1 MAASKNEEVAALEAL
16 RDSSAELVRYLDGI
30 NEKLL
35 QINHQNEMS
44 LRVLENW
51 SSVIAITKVSFESA
65 AASSSTGNK
74 SQAEKVFR
82 RRRVFLPLNPLFTL
96 KKMRH
101 VAALLLCVLGGNSTP
116 SVADIEKVIKSFGGE
131 FDQEQAEKLVKELE
145 GKNVEEVIKAGK
157 AKLATVSVGAAPAAG
172 TATSGA
178 APAKVEEKVVEEEE
192 EVEMSGGMDMFG
204 GDEDY

>member
-65 AASSSTGNK
+65 AAASSSTGNK
-74 SQAEKVFR
+74 SQAEKAFSGR
-82 RRRVFLPLNPLFTL
+82 DCIIIFFPFMLDNF
-96 KKMRH
+96 
-101 VAALLLCVLGGNSTP
+101 
-116 SVADIEKVIKSFGGE
+116 
-131 FDQEQAEKLVKELE
+131 
-145 GKNVEEVIKAGK
+145 EVYEI
-157 AKLATVSVGAAPAAG
+157 VSSA
-172 TATSGA
+172 
-178 APAKVEEKVVEEEE
+178 
-192 EVEMSGGMDMFG
+192 
-204 GDEDY
+204 

>member
-1 MAASKNEEVAALEAL
+1 MRLVAILKCSESFL
-16 RDSSAELVRYLDGI
+16 RRVRIPFEYD
-30 NEKLL
+30 
-35 QINHQNEMS
+35 
-44 LRVLENW
+44 
-51 SSVIAITKVSFESA
+51 VSIDRIQDFIGE
-65 AASSSTGNK
+65 G
-74 SQAEKVFR
+74 R